1 MCIFEEGEG
10 GSESRGRKRS
20 LLPLPLFLPPKS
32 RFGKEEEE
40 EEEKPTKQFS
50 SFIEQEE
57 KEEEEEEEDY

>member
-32 RFGKEEEE
+32 RFGEEEE